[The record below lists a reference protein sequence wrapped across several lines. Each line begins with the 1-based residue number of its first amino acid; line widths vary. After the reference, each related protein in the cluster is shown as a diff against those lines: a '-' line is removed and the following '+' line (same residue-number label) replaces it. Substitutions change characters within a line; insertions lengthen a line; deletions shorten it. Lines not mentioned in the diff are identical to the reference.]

1 MSTPSVPTRP
11 PSDLDDTGAERSTPA
26 FAQAIV
32 EDRRWLGLDWDEN
45 AVQSER
51 LERYA
56 AAAGRL
62 KAAGRLY
69 ACYETPEELGLKRKV
84 ALSAGRPPI
93 YDRAAL
99 ALSEAEKARL
109 EAEGRRPH
117 WRFRLLHGDR
127 KSTRLNSS
135 H

>member
-26 FAQAIV
+26 FAQAIE
-32 EDRRWLGLDWDEN
+32 EDLRWLGLDWDEK

-93 YDRAAL
+93 YDRDIGRRASREGGSTDVLISVVAL
-99 ALSEAEKARL
+99 AFK
-109 EAEGRRPH
+109 
-117 WRFRLLHGDR
+117 
-127 KSTRLNSS
+127 KKKNV
-135 H
+135 

>member
-11 PSDLDDTGAERSTPA
+11 PSDLDDTDAERSTPA
-26 FAQAIV
+26 FAQAIE
-32 EDRRWLGLDWDEN
+32 EDLRWLGLDWAEK

-69 ACYETPEELGLKRKV
+69 ACYETPEELGLKRRSEEHTS
-84 ALSAGRPPI
+84 ALQSLMRYYYAVFCLQQTKI
-93 YDRAAL
+93 QTT
-99 ALSEAEKARL
+99 
-109 EAEGRRPH
+109 
-117 WRFRLLHGDR
+117 
-127 KSTRLNSS
+127 KS
-135 H
+135 